1 MVLKFKSQLAA
12 VRNME
17 DCIRDIR
24 FWILNNDLK
33 LNDDKTEF
41 LIIGTSR
48 QLEKLLDSISIR
60 VSDSDTHPVPIAR
73 NLG

>member
-1 MVLKFKSQLAA
+1 MILKFKSQLAA

-17 DCIRDIR
+17 DCIRNIR

-33 LNDDKTEF
+33 LNDDKTEL